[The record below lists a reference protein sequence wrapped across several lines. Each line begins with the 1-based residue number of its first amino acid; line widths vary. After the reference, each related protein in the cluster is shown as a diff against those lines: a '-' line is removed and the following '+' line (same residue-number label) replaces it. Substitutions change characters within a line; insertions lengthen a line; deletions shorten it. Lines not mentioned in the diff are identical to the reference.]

1 MNRKVLSDQIPAVRP
16 HKQLL
21 DNSVE
26 EGNEHLTQKGSRH
39 GQENINQEILLL

>member
-16 HKQLL
+16 HNQLF

-26 EGNEHLTQKGSRH
+26 EGNEHLLKKKGSRH
-39 GQENINQEILLL
+39 GQENINQEIL